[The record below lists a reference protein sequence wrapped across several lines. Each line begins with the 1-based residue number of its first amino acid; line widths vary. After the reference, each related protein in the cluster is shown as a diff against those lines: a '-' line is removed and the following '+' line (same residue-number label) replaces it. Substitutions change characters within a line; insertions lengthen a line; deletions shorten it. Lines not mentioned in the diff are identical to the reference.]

1 MKDLTGVYK
10 IISPNKKIYIGSS
23 IHILKR
29 LNQHKKKSSNK
40 ELRNSIDKYGWDNH
54 RILLLK
60 ICSKDELKDVEYQI
74 INEHNIKGDLL
85 MNQDLRNYSKI
96 KQIAKESSYLNISRM
111 SEITGISYDRINRA
125 VRWGIVGV
133 FNTDEKMKLVR
144 ASMSLLEDHVDT
156 HEQFKQMLWGTN
168 EH

>member
-1 MKDLTGVYK
+1 
-10 IISPNKKIYIGSS
+10 
-23 IHILKR
+23 
-29 LNQHKKKSSNK
+29 
-40 ELRNSIDKYGWDNH
+40 
-54 RILLLK
+54 
-60 ICSKDELKDVEYQI
+60 
-74 INEHNIKGDLL
+74 
-85 MNQDLRNYSKI
+85 
-96 KQIAKESSYLNISRM
+96 M

-133 FNTDEKMKLVR
+133 FNTDEKMKLVQ